1 MSEKPAAMTSAEIER
16 MMAAARKAGK
26 VFTVHHNRRWDRDCL
41 IVKEALQKGYC
52 GDLITVENRIHSKSG
67 GNGHMFGWR
76 EFADHGGGMLGDWGV
91 HMLDQTLYLLPGPI
105 QSVFASVKT
114 IRSHDVDDY
123 AKIIIRF
130 QDGLTAQVEDTTFS
144 PYPMQK
150 WWILGNRGGIWVED
164 CCGDSGKAR
173 FISKSHTEDAD
184 ILLYPGGSMAHRTIG
199 NYQVDEWEEAALPEH
214 PIPQDWAA
222 LYKNLAAH
230 LDGKEE
236 LVVTPESV
244 LRCFRV
250 IEAARKSSETGLA
263 VEF

>member
-26 VFTVHHNRRWDRDCL
+26 VFTVHHNRRFDRDCL

-52 GDLITVENRIHSKSG
+52 GDLITVENRIHAKSG
-67 GNGHMFGWR
+67 GSGHMFGWR

-91 HMLDQTLYLLPGPI
+91 HMLDQTLYLFEDPI

-114 IRSHDVDDY
+114 IRSYDVDDY
-123 AKIIIRF
+123 AKILIRF
-130 QDGLTAQVEDTTFS
+130 QNGLNAQVESTTFS
-144 PYPMQK
+144 PYPMPK
-150 WWILGNRGGIWVED
+150 WWILGNRGSIYVED
-164 CCGDSGKAR
+164 CCGETGKAR
-173 FISKSHTEDAD
+173 FIAKSHTEDAD

-199 NYQVDEWEEAALPEH
+199 DYKVDEWEEVALPEH
-214 PIPQDWAA
+214 TIPQDWAA